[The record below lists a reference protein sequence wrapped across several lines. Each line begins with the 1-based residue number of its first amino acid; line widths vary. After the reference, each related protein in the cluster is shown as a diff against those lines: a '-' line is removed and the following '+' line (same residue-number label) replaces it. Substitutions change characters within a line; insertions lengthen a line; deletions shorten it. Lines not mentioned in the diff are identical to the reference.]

1 MNLTINIENGVV
13 SLFSQ
18 KDVKQL
24 KEIKERLDR
33 MEAKLGAIQQ
43 SLTPMRYIPAIS
55 SAPSAKSPRAPTRS
69 TSKFRM
75 KKNEYS

>member
-43 SLTPMRYIPAIS
+43 LLTPMRYIPADLERAIRKVS
-55 SAPSAKSPRAPTRS
+55 KSADLIDQKVPD
-69 TSKFRM
+69 
-75 KKNEYS
+75 EEE

>member
-43 SLTPMRYIPAIS
+43 LLTPMRYIPADLERAIRKVS
-55 SAPSAKSPRAPTRS
+55 KSADTIDQQVPD
-69 TSKFRM
+69 
-75 KKNEYS
+75 EED

>member
-24 KEIKERLDR
+24 KEIKDRLDR
-33 MEAKLGAIQQ
+33 MEAKLETIQIL
-43 SLTPMRYIPAIS
+43 LTPFRYIPPELERAII
-55 SAPSAKSPRAPTRS
+55 RVQRS
-69 TSKFRM
+69 VNLIDRKV
-75 KKNEYS
+75 EDEED